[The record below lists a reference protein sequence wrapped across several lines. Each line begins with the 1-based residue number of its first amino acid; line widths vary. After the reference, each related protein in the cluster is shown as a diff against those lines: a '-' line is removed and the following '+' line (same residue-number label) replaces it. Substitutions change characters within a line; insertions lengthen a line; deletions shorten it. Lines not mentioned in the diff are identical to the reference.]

1 MADSDDNVDSSD
13 EESEEEEQQQ
23 QQQRKPQK
31 KRKRPDTSQFFDDMA
46 DVDDDDEDEE
56 DDGPNNYGEE
66 EISVE
71 MEQEMEAQNRR
82 RAAAQFRIGDDEDIE
97 EQAKM
102 IEERH
107 AQEASRRQA
116 VRGMVSGGGFHQA
129 PVSQQAQLP
138 SVDDPKL
145 FMVKCKVG
153 SEKEIVTSLMRKF
166 LAFEKKPNPIG
177 ISSVTWPGTKGF
189 IYVEAHKESAAQAI
203 IKNMRMCMP
212 WSIKLVP
219 INEMTSVL
227 TVASKKKALK
237 EGAWVRI
244 KRGVYKD
251 DLGKVDTLLD
261 SGSKAVVRLMPRIDL
276 NAIVRRATGVKKTGK
291 PPKPPQKF
299 FKLEEIQRALRESN
313 LGMLDLDR
321 RRYPHTGDMF
331 DYFNKEFYNN
341 GYLYKEFKVETML
354 KYTEVNP
361 TLDELQR
368 FRDSG
373 QKGDDDDDDEDFA
386 ASLQL
391 EKRQD
396 QGVSLC
402 KGDTV
407 RVIEGDLQHLMG
419 VVTSVSATSQNVKIR
434 PLHNDIKDQE
444 LEFPITQLM
453 KYVKVGDH
461 VKVINGRYTGETGV
475 VVNVEEMEGQ
485 WEAVVLTDASS
496 KEIQCFVK
504 DLRET
509 TEVAQN
515 LGSLGGFD
523 LHDLVMLG
531 QTNVGVIVRV
541 GREDFQV
548 LNQHGV
554 VQTLS
559 LQELRGKRNRNSD
572 KAVALDSRT
581 NHIQVGDMV
590 NVDKGAH
597 SGHSGII
604 KRMHRAFLFLHSNK
618 KLENAGIFVTKARD
632 VVLAG
637 ANLNRALGGNFGQNG
652 KGMAARGKGGKG
664 FQDQDELVGKS
675 VKVRR
680 GIFKG
685 YMGVVKSTTELVCKV
700 ELHAKSKILSIDRK
714 YVEVVGNRHGEHH
727 VAGQG
732 GMQQYHEPMAGATPV
747 LGMGTPM
754 WGASPGHSGF
764 GHQTPLMGQGTP
776 LHTPMHE
783 AGSTT
788 PLHTPAGNDDAW
800 NPSVSFT
807 PQRVEHG
814 DESGSDFGGG
824 MGVSPAPDSFSV
836 GTPMSSFDT
845 PSGTPG
851 YQPSTPNS
859 LMGGHEASGM
869 GMGMGGGMGM
879 GTSSYA
885 TPANDMSTPI
895 TPISGA
901 PTPYGG
907 GQTPAYQMGGQTPA
921 MGGNT
926 PLPGTPVSGMGSSSD
941 FGSSTGTPYPP
952 SENGSY
958 ATGGGSVAGGSGG
971 DMWFCPKMVVEY
983 AINPTASGKQGVVV
997 SVDEGGRTCQVRL
1010 DTGETISANFADLRN
1025 VAPDKKDKV
1034 IVASGEQRGQTGD
1047 LIGIDEQDGAL
1058 VVSPIFLGVCF
1069 ASLTQFSSPL
1079 QALSRWT
1086 RTPISRSLI

>member
-1 MADSDDNVDSSD
+1 MADSDDNVDSSAD
-13 EESEEEEQQQ
+13 EQSSEEEEQQQ
-23 QQQRKPQK
+23 RPK
-31 KRKRPDTSQFFDDMA
+31 KRSKPSGAAMFIDDIA
-46 DVDDDDEDEE
+46 DVDDDEDEE
-56 DDGPNNYGEE
+56 EE
-66 EISVE
+66 EGTGNYNLEEEE
-71 MEQEMEAQNRR
+71 MSAEMTKEIEDQNRR
-82 RAAAQFRIGDDEDIE
+82 RAAAQFRIDGDEDIE
-97 EQAKM
+97 EQARL

-107 AQEASRRQA
+107 ADEAKRRKA

-153 SEKEIVTSLMRKF
+153 TEKDLVTSLMRKY
-166 LAFEKKPNPIG
+166 LAFEKKPNPIA
-177 ISSVTWPGTKGF
+177 ITSVTWPGTKGF
-189 IYVEAHKESAAQAI
+189 IYVEAHRESSAQEI

-219 INEMTSVL
+219 INEMTAVL
-227 TVASKKKALK
+227 TVASKKKAIK
-237 EGAWVRI
+237 GDAWVRV
-244 KRGVYKD
+244 KRGVYKG
-251 DLGKVDTLLD
+251 DLGKVDMLLD
-261 SGSKAVVRLMPRIDL
+261 SGSKAAVRLVPRIDL
-276 NAIVRRATGVKKTGK
+276 NAIVRRATGEKAKKGGTK
-291 PPKPPQKF
+291 APQKF

-354 KYTEVNP
+354 QYTDVSP

-368 FRDSG
+368 FRDS
-373 QKGDDDDDDEDFA
+373 QKGEDDEDDVA
-386 ASLQL
+386 DLQL
-391 EKRQD
+391 EQRSDKS
-396 QGVSLC
+396 VALC

-419 VVTSVSATSQNVKIR
+419 VVTSVSSTSQNVKIR
-434 PLHNDIKDQE
+434 PLHDDIKDQQ
-444 LEFPITQLM
+444 LEFPIAQLM

-461 VKVINGRYTGETGV
+461 VKVINGRYVGETGV

-509 TEVAQN
+509 TEVAES

-581 NHIQVGDMV
+581 NHIQVGDIV
-590 NVDKGAH
+590 NVDKGPH
-597 SGHSGII
+597 SGHTGTI

-618 KLENAGIFVTKARD
+618 RLDNAGIFVTKARD

-637 ANLNRALGGNFGQNG
+637 ANLGRAMGANFGQNA

-675 VKVRR
+675 VKIRR

-714 YVEVVGNRHGEHH
+714 YVEVVGNRHGEQHTG
-727 VAGQG
+727 GQG
-732 GMQQYHEPMAGATPV
+732 GGIPQYHEPMAGATPV

-754 WGASPGHSGF
+754 WGASSGHQGF

-788 PLHTPAGNDDAW
+788 PLHTPSGNDDAW

-814 DESGSDFGGG
+814 DESGSDFGG
-824 MGVSPAPDSFSV
+824 MGVSPAPDAFHSM

-845 PSGTPG
+845 PHSSGTPG
-851 YQPSTPNS
+851 YQPSTPTS
-859 LMGGHEASGM
+859 MGGHEASGM
-869 GMGMGGGMGM
+869 GMGNTPYGGTPGNDM
-879 GTSSYA
+879 GT
-885 TPANDMSTPI
+885 TPMS
-895 TPISGA
+895 ISGA

-907 GQTPAYQMGGQTPA
+907 GQTPAYQTP
-921 MGGNT
+921 G
-926 PLPGTPVSGMGSSSD
+926 LPGTPVSGMGTGSD
-941 FGSSTGTPYPP
+941 FGSSNGGTPFAP
-952 SENGSY
+952 SETGSY
-958 ATGGGSVAGGSGG
+958 VTGSTGGGGGGGG
-971 DMWFCPKMVVEY
+971 DQWFMVNMVVEY
-983 AINPTASGKQGVVV
+983 AVNPAGAGKMGVVQA
-997 SVDEGGRTCQVRL
+997 VDEQGKTCSVRL
-1010 DTGETISANFADLRN
+1010 KDSGETVAANYGTLRN
-1025 VAPDKKDKV
+1025 VAPVKSDKV
-1034 IVASGEQRGQTGD
+1034 VVTFGGDRGKTGT
-1047 LIGIDEQDGAL
+1047 LIGIDEQDGKHFCCSD
-1058 VVSPIFLGVCF
+1058 SPV
-1069 ASLTQFSSPL
+1069 
-1079 QALSRWT
+1079 
-1086 RTPISRSLI
+1086 PILLCSDQNNSCAGIVKMDSDQDIKIVDMKTLCKLDPPPA